1 MYDHIIVGAGIN
13 GLLLGTM
20 LAHDGKRVLVLEK
33 SPRIGGRA
41 FLWEKDGFIVD
52 YGVHLVRFGPH
63 SSLAKV
69 MNHIGEKIKFVKL
82 GKSFVVDQ
90 DGERKMFPTK
100 PVDFVKTNLFSLKEK
115 LSAVKVMLKIK
126 KGKIDFDDY
135 MGKSLKEWLEEM
147 KIGDGLARYFHLVS
161 ASMMVCPFIEKT
173 SVGEMLRNMEKVARL
188 SHSAEYPRGGWKPI
202 YEIITRTIT
211 RNGEIKS
218 SSKVDSVIIEKEKAV
233 GVKVG
238 KATYDAKNVVINI
251 PVQEMFSVLSE
262 DLFEPEY
269 VGMCKNLLPTS
280 GVFIDIGLKERI
292 SDLSGLLYTYDPKTF
307 GLITSNLEPSVAPEG
322 KQLLTWFFPTTL
334 EDVEDSAA
342 AGKRENELWKAI
354 RMYFPDIEK
363 YIEWRRVSKLR
374 VIDGVQ
380 VNTEQTKDKRPASK
394 VPGIENLFLVGDS
407 IAAPGAGGDVGS
419 ESIEATYKAIEK
431 A

>member
-1 MYDHIIVGAGIN
+1 MYDHIIVGSGIN

-20 LAHDGKRVLVLEK
+20 LAHDGKRGLVLEK
-33 SPRIGGRA
+33 APRIGGRA

-52 YGVHLVRFGPH
+52 YGVHLVRFGPY

-69 MNHIGEKIKFVKL
+69 MNHIGEKIEFVKL

-90 DGERKMFPTK
+90 DGMRKMFPTK
-100 PVDFVKTNLFSLKEK
+100 PMDFVKTNLFSFKEK
-115 LSAVKVMLKIK
+115 LSAIKVMLKIK
-126 KGKIDFDDY
+126 KGKINFDDY

-147 KIGDGLARYFHLVS
+147 KISDGFARYFQLVS

-173 SVGEMLRNMEKVARL
+173 SVGEMLHNMEKVARL
-188 SHSAEYPRGGWKPI
+188 GHSAEYPKGGWKPI

-218 SSKVDSVIIEKEKAV
+218 GSRVDSVIIEKERAV

-238 KATYDAKNVVINI
+238 KTTYDARSVIINI
-251 PVQEMFSVLSE
+251 PVQEMFSVLPE

-269 VGMCKNLLPTS
+269 VAMCKNLLPTS

-307 GLITSNLEPSVAPEG
+307 GLITSNLEPSVAPQG

-334 EDVEDSAA
+334 EDMEDSTA

-363 YIEWRRVSKLR
+363 HIEWRRVSKLK

-419 ESIEATYKAIEK
+419 ESIELTYKAIK
-431 A
+431 AA